1 MFDIDQEITLQIA
14 KEGGD
19 KYTND
24 PDDPGGPTKF
34 GVTQAVARAYGY
46 MGDMKDLEHS
56 MAHRIYKE
64 RYWLNVKF
72 DCVARSSVPLAAKLF
87 EIGINMGQARGVAFL
102 QRALNV
108 LNQEAALY
116 PDIAVDGTVGKITL
130 HCLKSFLQH
139 RGVKGQDVL
148 LQMVKSQQ
156 SVRYIEL
163 AEARPKDERFEFG
176 WQANRV

>member
-87 EIGINMGQARGVAFL
+87 EIGINMGQAVGVRFM

-108 LNQEAALY
+108 LNNEAKLF
-116 PDIAVDGTVGKITL
+116 PDVAVDGGVGKMTL
-130 HCLKSFLQH
+130 YSLDQFLKH
-139 RGVKGQDVL
+139 RGVTGEKVL
-148 LQMVKSQQ
+148 LGMVKSQQ
-156 SVRYIEL
+156 SVKYMEI
-163 AEARPKDERFEFG
+163 AEGRPTSEKFEYG
-176 WQANRV
+176 WQSNRV